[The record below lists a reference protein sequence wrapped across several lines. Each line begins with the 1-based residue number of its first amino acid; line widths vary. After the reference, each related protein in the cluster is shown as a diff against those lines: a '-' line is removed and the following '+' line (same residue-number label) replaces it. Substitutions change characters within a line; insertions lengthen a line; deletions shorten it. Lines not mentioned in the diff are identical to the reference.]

1 VISKFR
7 RLSLPLG
14 KDIDVVF
21 ARFNSLISAK
31 KSMPTNHYSKFFA
44 SMHVQE
50 STQKHPTV
58 TVHYHD

>member
-1 VISKFR
+1 VISKLR

-31 KSMPTNHYSKFFA
+31 KSMPTNHYSKFFHIHA
-44 SMHVQE
+44 CARIN
-50 STQKHPTV
+50 TKNPTV